1 MDEADRQILRRC
13 RVQLVN
19 ELQVAPLWD
28 VLLTRQLFTPA
39 MIEDIQHAGSGSRS
53 DQARQ
58 LVIDLETRGSQALPL
73 FISCL
78 EDTDQNKLAS
88 VLRARWQAE
97 KQNPEV
103 IRPQDPMP
111 VVVRVLGLTPEDL
124 RGKQGP
130 SKATPGKLAP
140 VVLGPEQLWPAKL
153 SPEVLRP
160 EMPRPVDS
168 GSGRFSDV
176 CAQEISKQNADL
188 AYALNADPCGHC
200 LIINNVNFCPESR
213 LTARTG
219 SNIDCE
225 KLRQRFHLLHFM
237 VEVKCDLTAKQMVQ
251 ALVELARRD
260 HSALDCC
267 VVVVLSHG
275 CQASHRQFPGAVYG
289 TDGCPV
295 AIERIVNIF
304 NGAGCPSLGG
314 KPKLFFIQACGGEQ
328 KDHGFEV
335 ASASPEDRTPG
346 SDPESDAVPFQE
358 GPGPCDQPDA
368 VSSLPTP
375 SDIFVSYST
384 FPGFVSWRDTKS
396 GSWYVETLD
405 GVFEQWAPSEDLQTL
420 LLRVANAVSQKGI
433 YKQIPGCFNFLR
445 KKLFFKV

>member
-58 LVIDLETRGSQALPL
+58 LVTDLETRGSQALPL

-78 EDTDQNKLAS
+78 EDTDQNNLAS
-88 VLRARWQAE
+88 VLRARRQAE
-97 KQNPEV
+97 KQNPEAV
-103 IRPQDPMP
+103 RPWNPMP
-111 VVVRVLGLTPEDL
+111 VVVGAMGLTPEDL
-124 RGKQGP
+124 RGKQG
-130 SKATPGKLAP
+130 
-140 VVLGPEQLWPAKL
+140 
-153 SPEVLRP
+153 
-160 EMPRPVDS
+160 D
-168 GSGRFSDV
+168 
-176 CAQEISKQNADL
+176 QEISKQNADL

-200 LIINNVNFCPESR
+200 LIINNVNFCLESR

-328 KDHGFEV
+328 KDRGFEV

-346 SDPESDAVPFQE
+346 SEPESDAVPFQE
-358 GPGPCDQPDA
+358 GPGPFDQPDA

-405 GVFEQWAPSEDLQTL
+405 GVFEQWAHSEDLQTL
-420 LLRVANAVSQKGI
+420 LLRVANAVSQKGF

>member
-88 VLRARWQAE
+88 VLRALRQAE

-111 VVVRVLGLTPEDL
+111 VVVRALGLTPEDL

-153 SPEVLRP
+153 RPEVLRP

-176 CAQEISKQNADL
+176 CAPEISKQNADL

-200 LIINNVNFCPESR
+200 LIINNVNFCLESR

-237 VEVKCDLTAKQMVQ
+237 VEVKCDLTAKSRKTMGLRWPPLPPKTGPQAVTPSQTLSRSRKAQAPVTSRTPCLVCPHPVTFLCPTPPSQ
-251 ALVELARRD
+251 AL
-260 HSALDCC
+260 
-267 VVVVLSHG
+267 
-275 CQASHRQFPGAVYG
+275 FPGGIPRAAPG
-289 TDGCPV
+289 TWRPWMVFLSSGLTLKICRPSCSGSLMLFRRKGFTNRSPGVSISSGKNSFLKCDEGQGPSPVHLALLFTPKPSCP
-295 AIERIVNIF
+295 RRR
-304 NGAGCPSLGG
+304 
-314 KPKLFFIQACGGEQ
+314 KW
-328 KDHGFEV
+328 
-335 ASASPEDRTPG
+335 
-346 SDPESDAVPFQE
+346 
-358 GPGPCDQPDA
+358 PGPTA
-368 VSSLPTP
+368 A
-375 SDIFVSYST
+375 
-384 FPGFVSWRDTKS
+384 
-396 GSWYVETLD
+396 E
-405 GVFEQWAPSEDLQTL
+405 APSVLQPWL
-420 LLRVANAVSQKGI
+420 S
-433 YKQIPGCFNFLR
+433 
-445 KKLFFKV
+445 FFKGVCGPLWVYSFLTGGRRALSSFHVGDE